1 MCRRSLRRHRV
12 IAVNDYADSRF
23 SQIYS
28 RKRKFLRHS
37 FCLFIWEPGR
47 DFEKKDR
54 TSRGTVL
61 LMRVVFDIYFCLIKN
76 PKFHRLTKFYKIA
89 KLFNNI
95 QAFDQ
100 REFDIFLFVYCLDY
114 IFKVITC
121 NKRSNIS

>member
-1 MCRRSLRRHRV
+1 MLTHVFHKYIREKE
-12 IAVNDYADSRF
+12 N
-23 SQIYS
+23 
-28 RKRKFLRHS
+28 
-37 FCLFIWEPGR
+37 FCDTVFACSYGNQVEILK
-47 DFEKKDR
+47 KKDR

-114 IFKVITC
+114 IFKVFTC
-121 NKRSNIS
+121 HKISNIS